1 MHVDGLYRKQTTL
14 PQLLINTM
22 DINKTDIPEV
32 APSFRLQWEEVQD
45 CYVVLY
51 PEGMVKLSGSAGE
64 IMKRINGKLSI
75 NVIIKE
81 LETTFPENKLEDDV
95 IKFLEVAYA
104 NGWIRN
110 K

>member
-1 MHVDGLYRKQTTL
+1 
-14 PQLLINTM
+14 M
-22 DINKTDIPEV
+22 DVNKTDIPEV
-32 APSFRLQWEEVQD
+32 APTFRVQWEEVQD

-64 IMKRINGKLSI
+64 IMKRVNGADSI
-75 NVIIKE
+75 EAIIKDI
-81 LETTFPENKLEDDV
+81 ETTFSETNLEDDV

-110 K
+110 KG